1 MRNNQPVTGVE
12 HPVPENTT
20 LVSRTDA
27 KGRIVS
33 ANDAFVAISGFCC
46 EELLGQPH
54 NLVRHPDMPPEAF
67 RDLWATLKR
76 GRPWT
81 AIVKNRCKNGDH
93 YWVRAN
99 VSPTPDGGYLSVR
112 VRASA
117 EEVAAAEKL
126 YAEMRRDSRWM
137 LDEGRPVRRGRLRAL
152 TRAAGRLSLSHR
164 LWVWASFATLIFYL
178 AVGLG
183 LYGMHAAR
191 DALAT
196 VYADRML
203 PVMQLDRIGYRL
215 NENRRLVV
223 LAFLATQRNELG
235 ATPAEVHVD
244 TITRNRAEI
253 DGLWQDYLATFLTD
267 EERALADTFETRRD
281 AWLDKLGEALG
292 AIREGRADI
301 ATLDAFIEAGHIEG
315 EMAMQA
321 LHALT
326 DYQAQVT
333 AAEHAAAE
341 TRYRHTQAIFIALVV
356 IGAVAGTLTAL
367 FTLRRIR
374 NGLNQA
380 VEAARAIAAG
390 QLDRPVPVSGQDEI
404 GTLLAELSTMRN
416 NLHELVA
423 EVSKEVGRLNVESG
437 QLRHIAADASQVAQ
451 AQAESAASMAAAV
464 EQLSASIDVV
474 EGHADDS
481 RAITQTAAE
490 DSRRSAGVIR
500 DTAAGMNRIAQT
512 VTDTADGIRALDALS
527 QEIGSIVQVI
537 REVAEQTNLLALN
550 AAIEA
555 ARAGEQGRGFAVVA
569 DEVRKLAERTSGST
583 TDIVRMIER
592 IQHGTHD
599 AVARM
604 EASVGQVRAGVA
616 LAEDAARSVVDIENG
631 TTRIAAAVEEI
642 GHALREQAAAT
653 REIASRVESVSM
665 GTEQVSASAGE
676 SATAAGHLARLA
688 HTLDTLTARFRI
700 ASDATAIAAPPAPER
715 ASSRQ
720 PEGHGAVT
728 PPFAPRGA

>member
-1 MRNNQPVTGVE
+1 MRNNQPVTGVNR
-12 HPVPENTT
+12 PVPDGTT

-33 ANDAFVAISGFCC
+33 ANDAFVAISGFTRD
-46 EELLGQPH
+46 ELLGQPH
-54 NLVRHPDMPPEAF
+54 NLVRHPDMPAEAF

-99 VSPTPDGGYLSVR
+99 VSPTPDGGFLSVR
-112 VRASA
+112 VRAPDDDIL
-117 EEVAAAEKL
+117 AADRL
-126 YAEMRRDSRWM
+126 YAEMRRDPKWM
-137 LDEGRPVRRGRLRAL
+137 LDEGQPVRRGRLRAL
-152 TRAAGRLSLSHR
+152 VRFAGRLSLSQR
-164 LWVWASFATLIFYL
+164 LWIWASFATLIFYV
-178 AVGLG
+178 AVALG

-191 DALAT
+191 ASLAT

-203 PVMQLDRIGYRL
+203 PVMQLDDIGYRL

-223 LAFLATQRNELG
+223 LAFLARQRDELG
-235 ATPAEVHVD
+235 ATPAEVHLD
-244 TITRNRAEI
+244 AIGRNRSEI
-253 DGLWQDYLATFLTD
+253 DRLWAAYLETFLTA
-267 EERALADTFETRRD
+267 EEQQLASDFETRRD
-281 AWLDKLGEALG
+281 AWLGKLGEAVS
-292 AIREGRADI
+292 AIREGRADT
-301 ATLDAFIEAGHIEG
+301 ATLDRFVEAGHIEG

-326 DYQAQVT
+326 DYQAEVT
-333 AAEHAAAE
+333 AAEHQDAE
-341 TRYRHTQAIFIALVV
+341 DRYHATQAIFIALVV
-356 IGAVAGTLTAL
+356 IGAIAGTLTAL

-374 NGLNQA
+374 SGLSHA

-390 QLDRPVPVSGQDEI
+390 QLDRPVPVSGRDEI
-404 GTLLAELSTMRN
+404 GALLAELSTMRN

-423 EVSKEVGRLNVESG
+423 EVSKEVGRLKLESD
-437 QLRHIAADASQVAQ
+437 QLRHVATDASLVAQ

-481 RAITQTAAE
+481 RAITQTSAE

-512 VTDTADGIRALDALS
+512 VTDTADGIRALEGLS

-583 TDIVRMIER
+583 ADIVHMIER
-592 IQHGTHD
+592 IQHGTRD
-599 AVARM
+599 ALARM
-604 EASVGQVRAGVA
+604 EANVGQVRDGVA
-616 LAEDAARSVVDIENG
+616 LAEDAARSVVDIETG
-631 TTRIAAAVEEI
+631 AGRIASAVEEI
-642 GHALREQAAAT
+642 GHALKEQAAAT
-653 REIASRVESVSM
+653 REIAGRVESVSM

-676 SATAAGHLARLA
+676 SATAAGHLAELA
-688 HTLDTLTARFRI
+688 RTLDTLTARFRI
-700 ASDATAIAAPPAPER
+700 ASASAAPSSR
-715 ASSRQ
+715 ADERQ
-720 PEGHGAVT
+720 PEPGMRLV
-728 PPFAPRGA
+728 PRRA